1 MPLRR
6 FRWPFQSAS
15 SSSQPAGK
23 ESAARDASLAKAV
36 PPRRRIA
43 VRVLLT
49 YVVVTVAFVLEA
61 SWGLVALRNAGRDAD
76 LIRRGYLPLT
86 RAMRDLVTLQDTWN
100 AQLNHVTSARNP
112 ADMQLWFDT
121 AMRIGRPK
129 KFSEARAALARAF
142 LNTPDR
148 SNVGFGNELNAE
160 IRFVERIVEH
170 DAEQLHQLFGA
181 LSTAQAA
188 RAERLR
194 DALLRRGISVH
205 NRLSRIDQ
213 RVLGSVDAISE
224 AEKERERFS
233 IALLIL
239 LSVLAAGV
247 GVLMA
252 LLTRQM
258 LAPLVTVTER
268 ARAVARG
275 DFAPRTP
282 VDSNDEIGELA
293 TTFEKMIAAIA
304 TARERLL
311 TTERLA
317 TIGKMAAHVTHEIR
331 NPLSSIS
338 LNLELLQDELP
349 TESHEARALM
359 KAILAEVD
367 RLTHLTEYY
376 LSFARRRSVQLEV
389 ADLRALISDAL
400 AFMRRDFERRSVSV
414 EFAAEDEPVYV
425 AIDESQ
431 LKQALFNLIRNAV
444 EAMPEGGRL
453 RVLLHQSNQTVTV
466 HIDDEGSGIAP
477 ELMDT
482 LFQPFVTNKPNGT
495 GLGLVVTQQIVQ
507 SLGGEIGWE
516 PRNTGGTRF
525 TLQFPRA
532 AAQAQSSEP

>member
-6 FRWPFQSAS
+6 FRWPFHVDAHFLARGKQTAPGHGS
-15 SSSQPAGK
+15 PATKG
-23 ESAARDASLAKAV
+23 A

-49 YVVVTVAFVLEA
+49 YVVVALAFALEA
-61 SWGLVALRNAGRDAD
+61 TWGLVALRNAGRDAD

-112 ADMQLWFDT
+112 ADTRLWFDT

-142 LNTPDR
+142 LNTGDR

-160 IRFVERIVEH
+160 IRFVERIIEH

-181 LSTAQAA
+181 LSTGQVA

-205 NRLSRIDQ
+205 DRLSRIDQ
-213 RVLGSVDAISE
+213 RVLASVDAIGE

-233 IALLIL
+233 IALLIV
-239 LSVLAAGV
+239 LSVLAAAV

-275 DFAPRTP
+275 DFAPKTP

-349 TESHEARALM
+349 AESHEARALM

-389 ADLRALISDAL
+389 ADLHALIADAL
-400 AFMRRDFERRSVSV
+400 TFMRRDFERRNVQV
-414 EFAAEDEPVYV
+414 QFDANAEPANV

-453 RVLLHQSNQTVTV
+453 CVLLQQSSQLVTV

-477 ELMDT
+477 ELAET

-507 SLGGEIGWE
+507 SLGGEISWE
-516 PRNTGGTRF
+516 PRTGGGTRF

-532 AAQAQSSEP
+532 TVS

>member
-1 MPLRR
+1 
-6 FRWPFQSAS
+6 
-15 SSSQPAGK
+15 
-23 ESAARDASLAKAV
+23 
-36 PPRRRIA
+36 
-43 VRVLLT
+43 VLLT
-49 YVVVTVAFVLEA
+49 YVVVTVAFALEA
-61 SWGLVALRNAGRDAD
+61 TWGLLALRNAGSDAD

-86 RAMRDLVTLQDTWN
+86 RALRDLVTLQDTWN

-112 ADMQLWFDT
+112 ADTQLWFDT
-121 AMRIGRPK
+121 AMHIGRPK
-129 KFSEARAALARAF
+129 KFGEARAALVRAF
-142 LNTPDR
+142 LTTRDH
-148 SNVGFGNELNAE
+148 SYVGFGNEINAE
-160 IRFVERIVEH
+160 IRFVERILEH

-181 LSTAQAA
+181 LGTGQVA

-213 RVLGSVDAISE
+213 RVLASVDAIGE
-224 AEKERERFS
+224 TEKERERFS
-233 IALLIL
+233 IALLIV
-239 LSVLAAGV
+239 LSVLAVVV

-252 LLTRQM
+252 LLTRQT

-268 ARAVARG
+268 VRAVARG
-275 DFAPRTP
+275 DFAPKVP

-293 TTFEKMIAAIA
+293 TAFEKMIAAIA
-304 TARERLL
+304 AARERLL

-349 TESHEARALM
+349 ADSHEARALM

-389 ADLRALISDAL
+389 ADLHALITDAL
-400 AFMRRDFERRSVSV
+400 AFMRRDLERRNIQA
-414 EFAAEDEPVYV
+414 EFEASDAPVNV

-444 EAMPEGGRL
+444 EAMPDGGKL
-453 RVLLHQSNQTVTV
+453 RVLLQQSEDAVTV

-477 ELMDT
+477 ELADT

-495 GLGLVVTQQIVQ
+495 GLGLVVTQQVVE
-507 SLGGEIGWE
+507 SLGGEISWE
-516 PRNTGGTRF
+516 PRGTGGTRF

-532 AAQAQSSEP
+532 TPEQSA

>member
-1 MPLRR
+1 MLLSRV
-6 FRWPFQSAS
+6 RWPFRFAS
-15 SSSQPAGK
+15 SRSGPTESERRDFDHPAT
-23 ESAARDASLAKAV
+23 S
-36 PPRRRIA
+36 PPRRRVA

-49 YVVVTVAFVLEA
+49 YVVVTVAFALEA
-61 SWGLVALRNAGRDAD
+61 TWGLVALRNAGKDAD

-86 RAMRDLVTLQDTWN
+86 RALRDLVTLQDTWN

-112 ADMQLWFDT
+112 ADTQLWFDT
-121 AMRIGRPK
+121 AMHIGRPK

-142 LNTPDR
+142 LSTRDG
-148 SNVGFGNELNAE
+148 SNVGFGNEINAE
-160 IRFVERIVEH
+160 IRFVERILEH
-170 DAEQLHQLFGA
+170 DAEQLRQLFNAIGA
-181 LSTAQAA
+181 SQVG

-213 RVLGSVDAISE
+213 RVLASVDAIGE

-233 IALLIL
+233 IALLVV
-239 LSVLAAGV
+239 LSVLAVAV

-258 LAPLVTVTER
+258 LAPLVIVTER

-275 DFAPRTP
+275 DFAPKTP

-304 TARERLL
+304 AARERLL

-359 KAILAEVD
+359 TAILAEVD

-376 LSFARRRSVQLEV
+376 LSFARRRSVQLDV
-389 ADLRALISDAL
+389 TDLRALISDAI
-400 AFMRRDFERRSVSV
+400 AFMRRDLERRRIDV
-414 EFAAEDEPVYV
+414 EVEGEEDPVYV

-431 LKQALFNLIRNAV
+431 FKQALFNLVRNAA
-444 EAMPEGGRL
+444 EAMPDGGRL
-453 RVLLHQSNQTVTV
+453 RVLVEPSSDHVTV
-466 HIDDEGSGIAP
+466 HIDDEGFGIAP
-477 ELMDT
+477 ELADA

-507 SLGGEIGWE
+507 SLGGEISWQARK
-516 PRNTGGTRF
+516 PRGTRF
-525 TLQFPRA
+525 TLRFPRA
-532 AAQAQSSEP
+532 AAP